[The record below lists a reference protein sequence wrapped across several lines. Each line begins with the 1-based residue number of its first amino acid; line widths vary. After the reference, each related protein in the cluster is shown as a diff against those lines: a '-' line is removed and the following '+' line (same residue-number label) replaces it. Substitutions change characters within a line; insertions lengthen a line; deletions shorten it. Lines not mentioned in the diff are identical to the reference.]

1 MSTAT
6 LEPGAPTVPRP
17 QLNMRLDPRSA
28 ELMRLLQRRM
38 NLNPTGVMRVALAAL
53 AREQGI
59 ELPPDAD
66 QAPNDA
72 DD

>member
-1 MSTAT
+1 MSTAI
-6 LEPGAPTVPRP
+6 LDRGASPVPRP

-38 NLNPTGVMRVALAAL
+38 NLNPTGVMRAALAAL
-53 AREQGI
+53 AREQGV
-59 ELPPDAD
+59 EMPPE
-66 QAPNDA
+66 APNG